1 MIDKIIKNVLE
12 LHGVEGAC
20 ILDKKGVLLHN
31 ELPEYFLDDFLDD
44 LARRIMALYEAVD
57 ENYMACDDY
66 LLKFPQKYLY
76 LRRSRN
82 VLLLVA
88 VDPSV
93 NLVSLRMVTNLVL
106 KHITPKVL
114 SEMRKHLTN
123 SALDV
128 NLDPSSKNG
137 SFSENGSYTAP
148 SSPESAPQQA
158 AEPSEKSEAK
168 RNPESDET
176 AKPSAPKR
184 GQRVPRPRP
193 TRSFRG
199 SSY

>member
-12 LHGVEGAC
+12 LYGVEGAC
-20 ILDKKGVLLHN
+20 ILDKKGILLHN
-31 ELPEYFLDDFLDD
+31 ELPDYFLDDFLDD

-106 KHITPKVL
+106 KHVTPKVL

-128 NLDPSSKNG
+128 NIDASTNSGAFSKD
-137 SFSENGSYTAP
+137 GSYAAP
-148 SSPESAPQQA
+148 APTSRQA
-158 AEPSEKSEAK
+158 AETPEKSEPK
-168 RNPESDET
+168 SDPDSNESSQS
-176 AKPSAPKR
+176 SAPKR
-184 GQRVPRPRP
+184 GQRVARPRP

-199 SSY
+199 SNY

>member
-12 LHGVEGAC
+12 LYGVEGAC

-31 ELPEYFLDDFLDD
+31 ELPDYFLDDFLDD

-66 LLKFPQKYLY
+66 LLKFPQKFLY

-106 KHITPKVL
+106 KHVTPKVL

-128 NLDPSSKNG
+128 NLDPSVNNG
-137 SFSENGSYTAP
+137 SFSENGSYAAP
-148 SSPESAPQQA
+148 LGSEPTPE
-158 AEPSEKSEAK
+158 K
-168 RNPESDET
+168 T
-176 AKPSAPKR
+176 AKPSEENQAKREQGPDESSTPSAPRR

-199 SSY
+199 STY

>member
-31 ELPEYFLDDFLDD
+31 ELPDFFLDDFLDD
-44 LARRIMALYEAVD
+44 LARRILALYEAVD

-66 LLKFPQKYLY
+66 LLKFPQKFLY
-76 LRRSRN
+76 LRRSRH

-106 KHITPKVL
+106 KHVTPKVL
-114 SEMRKHLTN
+114 SEMRKHLSN

-128 NLDPSSKNG
+128 NIDPSLTGGSADSQGTDPAGAASK
-137 SFSENGSYTAP
+137 
-148 SSPESAPQQA
+148 SSVS
-158 AEPSEKSEAK
+158 SEK
-168 RNPESDET
+168 PESDSEPT
-176 AKPSAPKR
+176 RDSSEPVR
-184 GQRVPRPRP
+184 GRKVPRPRP

-199 SSY
+199 TRY

>member
-31 ELPEYFLDDFLDD
+31 ELPDYFLDVFLDD
-44 LARRIMALYEAVD
+44 LARRIMVLYEAVD
-57 ENYMACDDY
+57 ENYLACDDY

-82 VLLLVA
+82 ILLLVA

-106 KHITPKVL
+106 KHVTPKVL
-114 SEMRKHLTN
+114 SEMRKHLAN

-128 NLDPSSKNG
+128 DIDSPAKDG
-137 SFSENGSYTAP
+137 SFSENGEFVP
-148 SSPESAPQQA
+148 
-158 AEPSEKSEAK
+158 PSEAPDTAAAAK
-168 RNPESDET
+168 QQPPEPKTEDKPQSDSSQ
-176 AKPSAPKR
+176 PSAPTR
-184 GQRVPRPRP
+184 GQRIPRPRP

-199 SSY
+199 ATY

>member
-20 ILDKKGVLLHN
+20 ILDKKGKLLHN
-31 ELPEYFLDDFLDD
+31 ELPDFFLDDFLDD

-57 ENYMACDDY
+57 ENYMACNDY

-82 VLLLVA
+82 ILLLVA

-106 KHITPKVL
+106 KHVTPKVL
-114 SEMRKHLTN
+114 SEMRASMSDSLLGMN
-123 SALDV
+123 V
-128 NLDPSSKNG
+128 N
-137 SFSENGSYTAP
+137 AP
-148 SSPESAPQQA
+148 VVPEPLKVEAPKPAEEEGPA
-158 AEPSEKSEAK
+158 ATSEKLASDTADSEPEAK
-168 RNPESDET
+168 RGT
-176 AKPSAPKR
+176 QAVR
-184 GQRVPRPRP
+184 GQTVARPRP
-193 TRSFRG
+193 ARSFRG
-199 SSY
+199 TRY